1 MEIPVFFRYNF
12 EKILRLIT
20 ILLFSEIFT
29 LFFLSIPSDFLAF
42 SFNVLVFYIFFL
54 LYFVLS
60 LIVPWIYIFF
70 STNSRKFT
78 YILSTSFLSFIIIL
92 LFNFFVVIH
101 VQVII
106 YFILLKSLIVGFS
119 SIFKSI
125 IMLIDRKDSFQK
137 TNFDFQN
144 EKSLELKMKKAEVQK
159 LHRNEF
165 LGGLIFLII
174 YPLTI
179 LLITYFYSF
188 LKL

>member
-1 MEIPVFFRYNF
+1 
-12 EKILRLIT
+12 
-20 ILLFSEIFT
+20 
-29 LFFLSIPSDFLAF
+29 
-42 SFNVLVFYIFFL
+42 
-54 LYFVLS
+54 
-60 LIVPWIYIFF
+60 
-70 STNSRKFT
+70 
-78 YILSTSFLSFIIIL
+78 
-92 LFNFFVVIH
+92 
-101 VQVII
+101 
-106 YFILLKSLIVGFS
+106 
-119 SIFKSI
+119 
-125 IMLIDRKDSFQK
+125 MLIDRKDSFQK